1 MIVHRIQMR
10 SIIKPFQ
17 FIYVIYAFALFIALM
32 IPVFLWSLVSLFFG
46 RIRGGNMIYSAC
58 IAWADT
64 WCFLTGI
71 HHRNI
76 YLDEF
81 DAGRACIFVSNHIS
95 YMDSAIVPKTFRHP
109 VRPLGKIEMSKI
121 PIFGLIYKNVIVAVD
136 RSSAEHRA
144 ESVRLMKSLL
154 NKGIS
159 ILVFPEGTFN
169 TTSQPLKHFYDGAFR
184 IAIDTGTPIR
194 PILLLDTYDRLHYES
209 IFSLNPG
216 KSRSVFLPEVSVKG
230 MDAEDVPMLKEK
242 VFKIMEEKLLEYNAS
257 WASQPNRV

>member
-1 MIVHRIQMR
+1 MMR
-10 SIIKPFQ
+10 FILKPFQ
-17 FIYVIYAFALFIALM
+17 FLYVIYAFALFVLLM
-32 IPVFLWSLVSLFFG
+32 IFVFIWSIISSFFG
-46 RIRGGNMIYSAC
+46 RIKGGNMIYHAC

-71 HHRNI
+71 RHENI
-76 YLDEF
+76 YLEPYDP
-81 DAGRACIFVSNHIS
+81 DRSCIFVSNHIS
-95 YMDSAIVPKTFRHP
+95 YMDSAIVPKTIRHP

-136 RSSAEHRA
+136 RSSVQHRA

-169 TTSQPLKHFYDGAFR
+169 TTQKPLKNFYDGAFR
-184 IAIDTGTPIR
+184 IAIETGTPIR
-194 PILLLDTYDRLHYES
+194 PILLLDTYDRLHYRS

-216 KSRSVFLPEVSVKG
+216 KSRSVFLQEVPVAGLNSN
-230 MDAEDVPMLKEK
+230 DVADLREK
-242 VFKIMEEKLLEYNAS
+242 VYRMMEEGLIHYQAS
-257 WASQPNRV
+257 WIKKV